1 MTVLKPS
8 PQGRCFSLDLFHG
21 LELNEVGQA
30 GEGGVVDVALR
41 FAAELFAA
49 LQGFDFQTAF
59 GTSRW
64 AGCTG
69 WQMAAETETG
79 DR

>member
-30 GEGGVVDVALR
+30 GEGGVVDAGLR
-41 FAAELFAA
+41 FAAELFAG
-49 LQGFDFQTAF
+49 LQGFDFQTAL
-59 GTSRW
+59 GVRTTSR
-64 AGCTG
+64 CTG
-69 WQMAAETETG
+69 WQMAAETEAG